1 MKRTLYMSC
10 CILFVVVGS
19 ISFSENASAQADVE
33 LIVEPDI
40 NRISLEHPE
49 EVSLIVYSSQQNL
62 KFLWSIQGAGTL
74 MGEKTSPGVLYVPPE
89 ILEKSPEEVKIM
101 VTITDHAGEVLTK
114 ERVFTLIA
122 PVTPTPTPTPTL
134 TPSPSPSPS
143 PEPFTLDIV
152 LDPDMQ
158 SISLGSAP
166 SKIVVL
172 AVHSGPQDVRY
183 RWKLDGPGKFSGES
197 TDPLIFYLPPEKIEG
212 RSDEAII
219 SCTITDHNNRTL
231 TRSVPLTL
239 LASLPSFHT
248 PTPTLTPTPIPTP
261 TLTPALSAF
270 EKGAQYPQNIGFRN
284 VKVNWECLHQLP
296 AFTPKSGTYQ
306 LRAFFHHTHPHSIR
320 TRFWKD
326 IGNSVDEDFDR
337 SVAISFIPY
346 IQEPESE
353 TQFILTP
360 ESPNPSSYYLACTE
374 EQEQIMSNYPQWY
387 PTILLTPLIEG
398 TQFAAGDPEAKKML
412 QDELI
417 EYLQHADTY
426 DFISQSDNASVP
438 ELQFT
443 TPGYPPTV
451 DSLECPG
458 TDILT
463 LLERIFLERT
473 VDFLKN
479 WTYSRVHVM
488 VKNAEEQLTPF
499 IYTPPKANL
508 QIVSVEIF
516 LPEMFRN
523 IDLSSQMNLYGCDP
537 IKRSPH
543 NPLLYET
550 HCKIETSSN
559 QEVSGYNDRG
569 NLSKPI
575 DNLFEG
581 WDTLDIDLYMEQWH
595 KDAIQVSNKFHRN
608 YDEIKAVRIKN
619 FNEFKEVIIKEYRI
633 IDTIL
638 MENSATLIV
647 DYSMQFNLKD
657 GRQLHENN
665 VKEKYVLV
673 YDPETS
679 RWLIKENHDYVE
691 KVGMRKNIIPPLV
704 ISGFQKIE
712 NIPQSLQ
719 ENKVI
724 LQLTPS
730 DLKPLSP
737 DILTQMGIDEAQQIT
752 SSTSSEQ
759 DSQEVKI
766 DIQWQCITGG
776 DSFDLTKN
784 YELGAFIH
792 YGHPYSVRI
801 QNWNNIGTKDK
812 EWSEDVGV
820 LIVPYLKDS
829 ETARKYIFVPNGTNR
844 FALLCDPKH
853 IPLMTDNPSVY
864 PTLLLTVQVPEITSP
879 EVKKTLQLELLN
891 VLKQLQPKEREVTDT
906 LIPLKLINPFSPI
919 IEESGQQITNFYDL
933 LTPIFSQKQAI
944 FLDNWKSDRRIKII
958 PLIPPSHKDFS
969 FSYQPRQP

>member
-49 EVSLIVYSSQQNL
+49 EIALIVYSSQQNL
-62 KFLWSIQGAGTL
+62 KYLWSIQGPGTL
-74 MGEKTSPGVLYVPPE
+74 MGEKTSPGVLYVPPKV
-89 ILEKSPEEVKIM
+89 LEKSPEEVKIT
-101 VTITDHAGEVLTK
+101 VTITDHAGEVLTR

-122 PVTPTPTPTPTL
+122 PVTPTPTPTSTL
-134 TPSPSPSPS
+134 TPSPSPS

-166 SKIVVL
+166 SKIVAL
-172 AVHSGPQDVRY
+172 AVHSGSQDVRY

-197 TDPLIFYLPPEKIEG
+197 SDPLIFYLPPEKIEG
-212 RSDEAII
+212 RSDETII

-231 TRSVPLTL
+231 TRRVPLTL
-239 LASLPSFHT
+239 LASPPPLT
-248 PTPTLTPTPIPTP
+248 PTPTATPIPTPTP

-270 EKGAQYPQNIGFRN
+270 EKGAQYPQSIGFRN
-284 VKVNWECLHQLP
+284 AKVNWECLHQLP

-326 IGNSVDEDFDR
+326 IGNSVDENFGR

-346 IQEPESE
+346 IQKPGSEKQFVLVPEN
-353 TQFILTP
+353 
-360 ESPNPSSYYLACTE
+360 PNPSSYYLACSE
-374 EQEQIMSNYPQWY
+374 EQEQIMRNYPQWY
-387 PTILLTPLIEG
+387 STILLTPLIEG
-398 TQFAAGDPEAKKML
+398 AQFAAGDPEAKKML

-417 EYLQHADTY
+417 DYLQHADTY
-426 DFISQSDNASVP
+426 DFISQSDNAAVP
-438 ELQFT
+438 EIQFT

-451 DSLECPG
+451 DLLERPAH
-458 TDILT
+458 DLLT

-473 VDFLKN
+473 VDFLQN

-488 VKNAEEQLTPF
+488 IKNAEEQLTPF
-499 IYTPPKANL
+499 IYTPPNANL
-508 QIVSVEIF
+508 QIVGVEIF

-537 IKRSPH
+537 IKRSSH

-550 HCKIETSSN
+550 HCEIDTSSN
-559 QEVSGYNDRG
+559 LGTSEYNDWD

-575 DNLFEG
+575 DNLFKAWE
-581 WDTLDIDLYMEQWH
+581 TLDIDLYMKQWH

-608 YDEIKAVRIKN
+608 YDEIKATRIKN
-619 FNEFKEVIIKEYRI
+619 FNEFKKVIIKEYRI

-647 DYSMQFNLKD
+647 EYSMQFNLKD

-691 KVGMRKNIIPPLV
+691 KAGMRKNIIPPLV

-712 NIPQSLQ
+712 KIPQLLQ

-730 DLKPLSP
+730 DLKPLLS
-737 DILTQMGIDEAQQIT
+737 DILTQMGLDEAQQIT
-752 SSTSSEQ
+752 SSSSEQ

-766 DIQWQCITGG
+766 DVQWQCITGG

-801 QNWNNIGTKDK
+801 QNWSNIGTTDK
-812 EWSEDVGV
+812 EWSEDVGA

-829 ETARKYIFVPNGTNR
+829 ESARKYIFVPNGTNR
-844 FALLCDPKH
+844 FALLCDPKN

-864 PTLLLTVQVPEITSP
+864 PTLLLTAQTPENTST
-879 EVKKTLQLELLN
+879 EVKKTLQLELLDF
-891 VLKQLQPKEREVTDT
+891 LKQLPPQEREFTET
-906 LIPLKLINPFSPI
+906 FIPLKLTNPLCPV
-919 IEESGQQITNFYDL
+919 IEESGQPITNFYDL

-944 FLDNWKSDRRIKII
+944 FLDTWKSDRRIEIV
-958 PLIPPSHKDFS
+958 PLIPPFHKDFS
-969 FSYQPRQP
+969 FSYQPRKP